1 MSGMRTRADGLLNDS
16 IAETDPNY
24 KAAKLISDT
33 TSAKQVAAPSEGAAP
48 ASFAGPVR
56 LRRPSSS
63 HAAAATSRVITQAPA
78 PLASPSITFAARRS
92 YEGLKQ
98 QIIKGASEYHA
109 SPKKEKQSVDAR
121 PASLGPGEP
130 YVENGTWTQPRWN
143 SSRIYHDRMAFPPMF
158 HEKEPEHVAVRV
170 KPGLDDSTVVT
181 QPSFVVP
188 PRAGKTKFEHLSL
201 IHI

>member
-1 MSGMRTRADGLLNDS
+1 MRS
-16 IAETDPNY
+16 
-24 KAAKLISDT
+24 
-33 TSAKQVAAPSEGAAP
+33 
-48 ASFAGPVR
+48 
-56 LRRPSSS
+56 RR
-63 HAAAATSRVITQAPA
+63 RR
-78 PLASPSITFAARRS
+78 ITFATPTRAVDHES
-92 YEGLKQ
+92 YAGPRAASKQ

-188 PRAGKTKFEHLSL
+188 PRAEKQNSSTTCT
-201 IHI
+201 

>member
-1 MSGMRTRADGLLNDS
+1 MRTRADGLLNDS

-24 KAAKLISDT
+24 KAAKLISDM
-33 TSAKQVAAPSEGAAP
+33 TSAKQVAAPSAGAAP
-48 ASFAGPVR
+48 AV
-56 LRRPSSS
+56 PSPGRD
-63 HAAAATSRVITQAPA
+63 HAAAAP
-78 PLASPSITFAARRS
+78 ASPSITFAARRS

-181 QPSFVVP
+181 QPSLVVP
-188 PRAGKTKFEHLSL
+188 PRAGKTKFEHNLYMSSL
-201 IHI
+201 EARRTFLGKAVQGGGGLL